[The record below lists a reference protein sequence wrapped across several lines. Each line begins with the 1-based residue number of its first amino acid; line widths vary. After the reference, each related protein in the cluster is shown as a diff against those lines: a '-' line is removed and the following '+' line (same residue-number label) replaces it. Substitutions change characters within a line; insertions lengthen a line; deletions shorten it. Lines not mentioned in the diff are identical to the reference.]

1 MPRCVLL
8 AEYAFG
14 ILRLQEKS
22 ACLVLVDGHA
32 FIYGPAGHMGVSLE
46 RPNLRIRP

>member
-1 MPRCVLL
+1 MPGYILS
-8 AEYAFG
+8 AEYIRG

-32 FIYGPAGHMGVSLE
+32 FFYGNAG
-46 RPNLRIRP
+46 

>member
-32 FIYGPAGHMGVSLE
+32 FFYGNAG
-46 RPNLRIRP
+46 